1 MRVSETVSY
10 YNKQTNQMRNAKR
23 NPLSDLTN
31 SNHFSSSSV
40 SSSATI
46 HPIKN
51 NPINTSNI
59 RRNHSLSKTSLNPI
73 DVKPSTTVRSGKNQ
87 KKTLALPTPLT
98 VRCRKKQRVVSIEQE
113 ELQDFIEKQKA
124 YYKEIDAF
132 ELEEEEVESI
142 DA

>member
-1 MRVSETVSY
+1 
-10 YNKQTNQMRNAKR
+10 MRNAKR

-51 NPINTSNI
+51 TPNKTSTI
-59 RRNHSLSKTSLNPI
+59 RRNHSPLSQTNFNLI
-73 DVKPSTTVRSGKNQ
+73 DVKPSTLRCGKNQ
-87 KKTLALPTPLT
+87 KKALALPTPLT
-98 VRCRKKQRVVSIEQE
+98 VRCRKKQRVVSTEE
-113 ELQDFIEKQKA
+113 VELQDFIQKQKA
-124 YYKEIDAF
+124 YYKEIDEF
-132 ELEEEEVESI
+132 QLEEEEVESI

>member
-1 MRVSETVSY
+1 
-10 YNKQTNQMRNAKR
+10 MRNTKR

-51 NPINTSNI
+51 NTSII
-59 RRNHSLSKTSLNPI
+59 RRNHPI
-73 DVKPSTTVRSGKNQ
+73 DVKPSTVHSGKNQ
-87 KKTLALPTPLT
+87 KKALELPTPLT
-98 VRCRKKQRVVSIEQE
+98 VRCRKKQRVLSTEEE
-113 ELQDFIEKQKA
+113 ELQDFIQKQKA
-124 YYKEIDAF
+124 YYKEIDEF
-132 ELEEEEVESI
+132 QLEEEEVESI

>member
-1 MRVSETVSY
+1 MRD
-10 YNKQTNQMRNAKR
+10 AKR

-59 RRNHSLSKTSLNPI
+59 RRNHSLSQTSFNPV
-73 DVKPSTTVRSGKNQ
+73 DVKPSPAVRSGKVKYNRLIHRSTFPQ
-87 KKTLALPTPLT
+87 FLVT
-98 VRCRKKQRVVSIEQE
+98 VRLKK
-113 ELQDFIEKQKA
+113 FA
-124 YYKEIDAF
+124 
-132 ELEEEEVESI
+132 
-142 DA
+142 

>member
-1 MRVSETVSY
+1 MRD
-10 YNKQTNQMRNAKR
+10 AKR

-59 RRNHSLSKTSLNPI
+59 RRNHSLSQTSFNPV
-73 DVKPSTTVRSGKNQ
+73 DVKPSPAVRSGKNQ
-87 KKTLALPTPLT
+87 KKALALPTPLLT

>member
-1 MRVSETVSY
+1 
-10 YNKQTNQMRNAKR
+10 MRNAKR

-59 RRNHSLSKTSLNPI
+59 RRSHPSFNPI
-73 DVKPSTTVRSGKNQ
+73 DVKPSPAVRSGKNQ
-87 KKTLALPTPLT
+87 KKALALPTPLLT

>member
-1 MRVSETVSY
+1 
-10 YNKQTNQMRNAKR
+10 MRNAKR

-46 HPIKN
+46 LPIKN

-59 RRNHSLSKTSLNPI
+59 LRSQTSFNPI

-87 KKTLALPTPLT
+87 KKALALPTPLT